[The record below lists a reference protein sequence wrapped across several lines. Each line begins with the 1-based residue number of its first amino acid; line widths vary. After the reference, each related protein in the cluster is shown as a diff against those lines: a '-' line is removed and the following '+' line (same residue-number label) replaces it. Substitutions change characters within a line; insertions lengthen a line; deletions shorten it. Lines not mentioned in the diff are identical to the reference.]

1 MRQAW
6 PLVGRG
12 DVVISTF
19 EEWLAALQSSGLLS
33 AAQVEEVARLGR
45 SRRWQE
51 WDELFE
57 ILARRRLVSIYA
69 GRKILQG
76 KGGDLSFG
84 PFVLL
89 DKLGEGGMGK
99 VYRAR
104 RQSDGTVVALKIV
117 RPHLLNHPLIR
128 RRYEREVAAALSLN
142 HPNIVR
148 VYEAGEHEG
157 RHYLAMEFIDGIDL
171 SRLGKEYRPLAIPEA
186 CEYIRQAA
194 LGLHHAHERGFVHR
208 DIKPSNI
215 IVAGERHLPQ
225 AVEPA
230 VAKILDMGL
239 VRAIG
244 AAEEGIAPLEL
255 TREGVVVGTPDYM
268 APEQA
273 KNSRQVDI
281 RADVYSL
288 GCTLYFL
295 LAGRPPFAEGTAIEK
310 ILKHQLDPVPP
321 LREYR
326 PDVPPEV
333 EKLVLQMLAKR
344 PEERPSSA
352 QEVARELE
360 RWCRYPFMLHP
371 TPMVVRQQGHSSVSL
386 SVATSPA
393 TTPPDTESALRGPTD
408 PQVTPP
414 GPATFPVPVTPVV
427 VPDQVKPRPSFAS
440 ANSERQERT
449 PGSPRKPQRGVP
461 AVRTGID
468 RYLPSAR
475 LASRRGKPRKQKWLG
490 IDQLLIVVA
499 IVCLFLALVLGVAVT
514 LLLR

>member
-1 MRQAW
+1 
-6 PLVGRG
+6 
-12 DVVISTF
+12 VISTF
-19 EEWLAALQSSGLLS
+19 EDWLAELRKSGLLS
-33 AAQVEEVARLGR
+33 AADVEEVALVGR
-45 SRRWQE
+45 TRRWQE

-76 KGGDLSFG
+76 KVGELFFG
-84 PFVLL
+84 PFALL

-104 RQSDGTVVALKIV
+104 RQTDGAIVALKVV
-117 RPHLLNHPLIR
+117 RPHLLAHPLIR

-142 HPNIVR
+142 HPNIVQ
-148 VYEAGEHEG
+148 VYEAGQHEG
-157 RHYLAMEFIDGIDL
+157 RHYLVMEFIDGIDL

-186 CEYIRQAA
+186 CEYIRQSA

-225 AVEPA
+225 AVEAA

-244 AAEEGIAPLEL
+244 ADEEGVEPLEL

-273 KNSRQVDI
+273 KNSRRVDI

-321 LREYR
+321 VRQYR
-326 PDVPPEV
+326 PDVPAEV
-333 EKLVLQMLAKR
+333 EELLLRMLAKQ
-344 PEERPSSA
+344 PQDRPSSA
-352 QEVARELE
+352 LEVAQELE
-360 RWCRYPFMLHP
+360 KWCRYPFSLHP
-371 TPMVVRQQGHSSVSL
+371 SPLLIRQQGPSSPSL
-386 SVATSPA
+386 RSSP
-393 TTPPDTESALRGPTD
+393 PPETESALRGQTD

-414 GPATFPVPVTPVV
+414 GLVTS
-427 VPDQVKPRPSFAS
+427 PRPSTPVPLPTVVPSRTPVAS
-440 ANSERQERT
+440 APRERQQRT
-449 PGSPRKPQRGVP
+449 PVPSQRSQQAVPPKSSSGDRRVPRSPGYRPGYRSGRQR
-461 AVRTGID
+461 
-468 RYLPSAR
+468 
-475 LASRRGKPRKQKWLG
+475 
-490 IDQLLIVVA
+490 DQLVSDRLLVIVLIVC
-499 IVCLFLALVLGVAVT
+499 ILLAVMLGLGVW
-514 LLLR
+514 LLWP

>member
-1 MRQAW
+1 M
-6 PLVGRG
+6 
-12 DVVISTF
+12 ISTF

-45 SRRWQE
+45 SRRWE
-51 WDELFE
+51 KWDELFE
-57 ILARRRLVSIYA
+57 LLARRRLVSIYA

-76 KGGDLSFG
+76 KVGDLSFG

-104 RQSDGTVVALKIV
+104 RRADNTIVALKIV

-194 LGLHHAHERGFVHR
+194 LGLHHAHEQGFVHR

-225 AVEPA
+225 AVELA

-281 RADVYSL
+281 RADLYSL

-333 EKLVLQMLAKR
+333 EKLLLQMLAKR

-352 QEVARELE
+352 LEVAQGLE

-371 TPMVVRQQGHSSVSL
+371 TPMAVRQQGHSNVSL
-386 SVATSPA
+386 SP
-393 TTPPDTESALRGPTD
+393 TTPPETESALRGPTD

-414 GPATFPVPVTPVV
+414 VPATFPVSSAGQSRTP
-427 VPDQVKPRPSFAS
+427 SISAS
-440 ANSERQERT
+440 STRQERT
-449 PGSPRKPQRGVP
+449 PVSTRKPQRVGP
-461 AVRTGID
+461 SVRSG
-468 RYLPSAR
+468 RRLPSVHQVSGQEEARRRKKR
-475 LASRRGKPRKQKWLG
+475 LAA
-490 IDQLLIVVA
+490 DQLLVVVA
-499 IVCLFLALVLGVAVT
+499 IVCLFLALMLGVVVT
-514 LLLR
+514 LLLW

>member
-1 MRQAW
+1 
-6 PLVGRG
+6 
-12 DVVISTF
+12 VISTF
-19 EEWLAALQSSGLLS
+19 EDWLAELRKSGLLS
-33 AAQVEEVARLGR
+33 AADVEEVALVGR
-45 SRRWQE
+45 TRRWQE

-76 KGGDLSFG
+76 KVGELFFG
-84 PFVLL
+84 PFALL

-104 RQSDGTVVALKIV
+104 RQTDGAIVALKVV
-117 RPHLLNHPLIR
+117 RPHLLAHPLIR

-142 HPNIVR
+142 HPNIVQ
-148 VYEAGEHEG
+148 VYEAGQHEG
-157 RHYLAMEFIDGIDL
+157 RHYLVMEFIDGIDL

-186 CEYIRQAA
+186 CEYIRQSA

-225 AVEPA
+225 AVEAA

-244 AAEEGIAPLEL
+244 ADEEGVEPLEL

-273 KNSRQVDI
+273 KNSRRVDI

-321 LREYR
+321 VRQYR
-326 PDVPPEV
+326 PDVPAEV
-333 EKLVLQMLAKR
+333 EELLLRMLAKQ
-344 PEERPSSA
+344 PQDRPSSA
-352 QEVARELE
+352 LEVAQELE
-360 RWCRYPFMLHP
+360 KWCRYPFSLHP
-371 TPMVVRQQGHSSVSL
+371 SPLLIRQQGPSSPSL
-386 SVATSPA
+386 RSSP
-393 TTPPDTESALRGPTD
+393 PPETESALRGQTD

-414 GPATFPVPVTPVV
+414 GLVTSPGPTTPAIVPSLVSSRMSPAPDRPPRQQRTPSTPQRLQHPVPSPTTLPHPAAPGYHGVR
-427 VPDQVKPRPSFAS
+427 RPLG
-440 ANSERQERT
+440 RR
-449 PGSPRKPQRGVP
+449 PGQQQDWWVSDRLLVIVLLICMLL
-461 AVRTGID
+461 AVMLG
-468 RYLPSAR
+468 
-475 LASRRGKPRKQKWLG
+475 LG
-490 IDQLLIVVA
+490 IW
-499 IVCLFLALVLGVAVT
+499 
-514 LLLR
+514 LLR

>member
-1 MRQAW
+1 
-6 PLVGRG
+6 
-12 DVVISTF
+12 VISTF
-19 EEWLAALQSSGLLS
+19 EDWLAELRKSGLLS
-33 AAQVEEVARLGR
+33 AADVEEVALVGR
-45 SRRWQE
+45 TRRWQE

-76 KGGDLSFG
+76 KVGELFFG
-84 PFVLL
+84 PFALL

-104 RQSDGTVVALKIV
+104 RQTDGAIVALKVV
-117 RPHLLNHPLIR
+117 RPHLLAHPLIR

-142 HPNIVR
+142 HPNIVQ
-148 VYEAGEHEG
+148 VYEAGQHEG
-157 RHYLAMEFIDGIDL
+157 RHYLVMEFIDGIDL

-186 CEYIRQAA
+186 CEYIRQSA

-225 AVEPA
+225 AVEAA

-244 AAEEGIAPLEL
+244 ADEEGVEPLEL

-273 KNSRQVDI
+273 KNSRRVDI

-321 LREYR
+321 VRQYR
-326 PDVPPEV
+326 PDVPAEV
-333 EKLVLQMLAKR
+333 EELLLRMLAKQ
-344 PEERPSSA
+344 PQDRPSSA
-352 QEVARELE
+352 LEVAQELE
-360 RWCRYPFMLHP
+360 KWCRYPFSLHP
-371 TPMVVRQQGHSSVSL
+371 SPLLIRQQGPSSPSL
-386 SVATSPA
+386 RSSP
-393 TTPPDTESALRGPTD
+393 PPETESALRGQTD

-414 GPATFPVPVTPVV
+414 GSVTSPGPTTPAIVPSLVSSRMSPAPDRPPRQQRTPSTPQRLQHPVPSPTTLPHPAAPGYHRVR
-427 VPDQVKPRPSFAS
+427 RPLG
-440 ANSERQERT
+440 RR
-449 PGSPRKPQRGVP
+449 PGQQQDWWVSDRLLVIVLLICMLL
-461 AVRTGID
+461 AVMLG
-468 RYLPSAR
+468 
-475 LASRRGKPRKQKWLG
+475 LG
-490 IDQLLIVVA
+490 IW
-499 IVCLFLALVLGVAVT
+499 
-514 LLLR
+514 LLR

>member
-1 MRQAW
+1 M
-6 PLVGRG
+6 
-12 DVVISTF
+12 F
-19 EEWLAALQSSGLLS
+19 EEWLAELRKSGLLS
-33 AAQVEEVARLGR
+33 AADVEQVALLGR
-45 SRRWQE
+45 SRPWQE

-57 ILARRRLVSIYA
+57 ILARRRLISIYA

-76 KGGDLSFG
+76 KVGELFFG

-104 RQSDGTVVALKIV
+104 RQTDGALVALKVV
-117 RPHLLNHPLIR
+117 RPHLLSHPLIR

-142 HPNIVR
+142 HPNIVQ
-148 VYEAGEHEG
+148 VYEAGQHEG
-157 RHYLAMEFIDGIDL
+157 RHYLVMEFVDGIDL

-186 CEYIRQAA
+186 CEYIRQSA

-225 AVEPA
+225 AVEAA

-244 AAEEGIAPLEL
+244 ADEEGVEPLEL

-273 KNSRQVDI
+273 KNSRRVDI
-281 RADVYSL
+281 RADIYSL

-321 LREYR
+321 VRQYR
-326 PDVPPEV
+326 PDVPADV
-333 EKLVLQMLAKR
+333 EELLLRMLAKH
-344 PEERPSSA
+344 PQDRPSSA
-352 QEVARELE
+352 LEVAQELE
-360 RWCRYPFMLHP
+360 KWCRYPFTLHP
-371 TPMVVRQQGHSSVSL
+371 SPMVVRPQGRSSVSL
-386 SVATSPA
+386 RTSP
-393 TTPPDTESALRGPTD
+393 PPETESALRGQTD
-408 PQVTPP
+408 PQVTPSVPAASP
-414 GPATFPVPVTPVV
+414 GPTTPAVGPAVASLQTSPAFAQPQRQQRTPSPPLRSQRPVLSSTAHPYPAA
-427 VPDQVKPRPSFAS
+427 PGYRSGHRPSGRRAGRHQ
-440 ANSERQERT
+440 NW
-449 PGSPRKPQRGVP
+449 
-461 AVRTGID
+461 
-468 RYLPSAR
+468 
-475 LASRRGKPRKQKWLG
+475 LASDRLLVIVLLVCMFLAMMLGLG
-490 IDQLLIVVA
+490 IW
-499 IVCLFLALVLGVAVT
+499 
-514 LLLR
+514 LLR

>member
-1 MRQAW
+1 
-6 PLVGRG
+6 
-12 DVVISTF
+12 VISTF
-19 EEWLAALQSSGLLS
+19 EDWLAELRKSGLLS
-33 AAQVEEVARLGR
+33 AADVEEVALVGR
-45 SRRWQE
+45 TRRWQE

-76 KGGDLSFG
+76 KVGELFFG
-84 PFVLL
+84 PFALL

-104 RQSDGTVVALKIV
+104 RQTDGAIVALKVV
-117 RPHLLNHPLIR
+117 RPHLLAHPLIR

-142 HPNIVR
+142 HPNIVQ
-148 VYEAGEHEG
+148 VYEAGQHEG
-157 RHYLAMEFIDGIDL
+157 RHYLVMEFIDGIDL

-186 CEYIRQAA
+186 CEYIRQSA

-225 AVEPA
+225 AVEAA

-244 AAEEGIAPLEL
+244 ADEEGVEPLEL

-273 KNSRQVDI
+273 KNSRRVDI

-321 LREYR
+321 VRQYR
-326 PDVPPEV
+326 PDVPAEV
-333 EKLVLQMLAKR
+333 EELLLRMLAKQ
-344 PEERPSSA
+344 PQDRPSSA
-352 QEVARELE
+352 LEVAQELE
-360 RWCRYPFMLHP
+360 KWCRYPFSLHP
-371 TPMVVRQQGHSSVSL
+371 SPLLIRQQGPSSPSL
-386 SVATSPA
+386 RSSP
-393 TTPPDTESALRGPTD
+393 PPETESALRGQTD

-414 GPATFPVPVTPVV
+414 GPVTSQGPTTPAIVPSLVSSRMSPAPDRPPRQQRTPSTPQRLQHPVPSPTTLPHPAAPGYHGVR
-427 VPDQVKPRPSFAS
+427 RPLG
-440 ANSERQERT
+440 RR
-449 PGSPRKPQRGVP
+449 PGQQQDWWVSDRLLVIVLLICMLL
-461 AVRTGID
+461 AVMLG
-468 RYLPSAR
+468 
-475 LASRRGKPRKQKWLG
+475 LG
-490 IDQLLIVVA
+490 IW
-499 IVCLFLALVLGVAVT
+499 
-514 LLLR
+514 LLR

>member
-1 MRQAW
+1 
-6 PLVGRG
+6 
-12 DVVISTF
+12 VISTF
-19 EEWLAALQSSGLLS
+19 EDWLAELRKSGLLS
-33 AAQVEEVARLGR
+33 AADVEEVALVGR
-45 SRRWQE
+45 TRRWQE

-76 KGGDLSFG
+76 KVGELFFG
-84 PFVLL
+84 PFALL

-104 RQSDGTVVALKIV
+104 RQTDGAIVALKVV
-117 RPHLLNHPLIR
+117 RPHLLAHPLIR

-142 HPNIVR
+142 HPNIVQ
-148 VYEAGEHEG
+148 VYEAGQHEG
-157 RHYLAMEFIDGIDL
+157 RHYLVMEFIDGIDL

-186 CEYIRQAA
+186 CEYIRQSA

-225 AVEPA
+225 AVEAA

-244 AAEEGIAPLEL
+244 ADEEGVEPLEL

-273 KNSRQVDI
+273 KNSRRVDI

-321 LREYR
+321 VRQYR
-326 PDVPPEV
+326 PDVPAEV
-333 EKLVLQMLAKR
+333 EELLLRMLAKQ
-344 PEERPSSA
+344 PQDRPSSA
-352 QEVARELE
+352 LEVAQELE
-360 RWCRYPFMLHP
+360 KWCRYPFTLHP
-371 TPMVVRQQGHSSVSL
+371 TPMVVLPQGRSSVSL
-386 SVATSPA
+386 RTSP
-393 TTPPDTESALRGPTD
+393 PPETESALRGQTD

-414 GPATFPVPVTPVV
+414 GLVTSPGPTTPAIVPSLVSSRMSPAPDRPPRQQRTPSTPQRLQHPVPSPTTLPHPAAPGYHGVR
-427 VPDQVKPRPSFAS
+427 RPLG
-440 ANSERQERT
+440 RR
-449 PGSPRKPQRGVP
+449 PGQQQDWWVSDRLLVIVLLICMLL
-461 AVRTGID
+461 AVMLG
-468 RYLPSAR
+468 
-475 LASRRGKPRKQKWLG
+475 LG
-490 IDQLLIVVA
+490 IW
-499 IVCLFLALVLGVAVT
+499 
-514 LLLR
+514 LLR

>member
-1 MRQAW
+1 M
-6 PLVGRG
+6 
-12 DVVISTF
+12 ISTF
-19 EEWLAALQSSGLLS
+19 EEWLAALQNSGLLT

-104 RQSDGTVVALKIV
+104 RQMDGTVVALKIV

-230 VAKILDMGL
+230 MAKILDMGL

-281 RADVYSL
+281 RADLYSL

-321 LREYR
+321 LRECR

-333 EKLVLQMLAKR
+333 EKLVVRMLAKR

-352 QEVARELE
+352 LEVAQELE

-371 TPMVVRQQGHSSVSL
+371 TPMVVRQQGHSSLSL
-386 SVATSPA
+386 GAATPPA
-393 TTPPDTESALRGPTD
+393 TTPPETESALRGPTD

-414 GPATFPVPVTPVV
+414 GPATCPVPMTPMV
-427 VPDQVKPRPSFAS
+427 VPDKVKSRPTSAS
-440 ANSERQERT
+440 AASERQERT
-449 PGSPRKPQRGVP
+449 PVSPRKPERVVP
-461 AVRTGID
+461 PVRIGTS
-468 RYLPSAR
+468 RHLPSGGH
-475 LASRRGKPRKQKWLG
+475 ASRRQKLRKRKWLG
-490 IDQLLIVVA
+490 IDQLLVVVV
-499 IVCLFLALVLGVAVT
+499 IVCLFLALMLAAAVT
-514 LLLR
+514 FLLQ

>member
-1 MRQAW
+1 
-6 PLVGRG
+6 
-12 DVVISTF
+12 VISTF
-19 EEWLAALQSSGLLS
+19 EDWLAELRKSGLLS
-33 AAQVEEVARLGR
+33 AADVEEVALVGR
-45 SRRWQE
+45 TRRWQE

-76 KGGDLSFG
+76 KVGELFFG
-84 PFVLL
+84 PFALL

-104 RQSDGTVVALKIV
+104 RQTDGAIVALKVV
-117 RPHLLNHPLIR
+117 RPHLLAHPLIR

-142 HPNIVR
+142 HPNIVQ
-148 VYEAGEHEG
+148 VYEAGQHEG
-157 RHYLAMEFIDGIDL
+157 RHYLVMEFIDGIDL

-186 CEYIRQAA
+186 CEYIRQSA

-225 AVEPA
+225 AVEAA

-244 AAEEGIAPLEL
+244 ADEEGVEPLEL

-273 KNSRQVDI
+273 KNSRRVDI
-281 RADVYSL
+281 RADLYSL

-321 LREYR
+321 VRQYR
-326 PDVPPEV
+326 PDVPAEV
-333 EKLVLQMLAKR
+333 EELLLRMLAKQ
-344 PEERPSSA
+344 PQDRPSSA
-352 QEVARELE
+352 LEVAQELE
-360 RWCRYPFMLHP
+360 KWCRYPFSLHP
-371 TPMVVRQQGHSSVSL
+371 SPLLIRQQGPSSPSL
-386 SVATSPA
+386 RSSP
-393 TTPPDTESALRGPTD
+393 PPETESALRGQTD

-414 GPATFPVPVTPVV
+414 GSVTSPGPTTPAIVPSLVSSRMSPAPDRPPRQQRTPSTPQRLQHPVPSPTTLPHPAAPGYHRVR
-427 VPDQVKPRPSFAS
+427 RPLG
-440 ANSERQERT
+440 RR
-449 PGSPRKPQRGVP
+449 PGQQQDWWVSDRLLVIVLLICMLL
-461 AVRTGID
+461 AVMLG
-468 RYLPSAR
+468 
-475 LASRRGKPRKQKWLG
+475 LG
-490 IDQLLIVVA
+490 IW
-499 IVCLFLALVLGVAVT
+499 
-514 LLLR
+514 LLR

>member
-1 MRQAW
+1 M
-6 PLVGRG
+6 
-12 DVVISTF
+12 ISTF
-19 EEWLAALQSSGLLS
+19 EDWLAELRKSGLLS
-33 AAQVEEVARLGR
+33 AADVEEVALVGR
-45 SRRWQE
+45 TRRWQE

-76 KGGDLSFG
+76 KVGELFFG
-84 PFVLL
+84 PFALL

-104 RQSDGTVVALKIV
+104 RQTDGAIVALKVV
-117 RPHLLNHPLIR
+117 RPHLLAHPLIR

-142 HPNIVR
+142 HPNIVQ
-148 VYEAGEHEG
+148 VYEAGQHEG
-157 RHYLAMEFIDGIDL
+157 RHYLVMEFIDGIDL

-186 CEYIRQAA
+186 CEYIRQSA

-225 AVEPA
+225 AVEAA

-244 AAEEGIAPLEL
+244 ADEEGVEPLEL

-273 KNSRQVDI
+273 KNSRRVDI
-281 RADVYSL
+281 RADLYSL

-321 LREYR
+321 VRQYR
-326 PDVPPEV
+326 PDVPAEV
-333 EKLVLQMLAKR
+333 EELLLRMLAKQ
-344 PEERPSSA
+344 PQDRPSSA
-352 QEVARELE
+352 LEVAQELE
-360 RWCRYPFMLHP
+360 KWCRYPFSLHP
-371 TPMVVRQQGHSSVSL
+371 SPLLIRQQGPSSPSL
-386 SVATSPA
+386 RSSP
-393 TTPPDTESALRGPTD
+393 PPETESALRGQTD

-414 GPATFPVPVTPVV
+414 GSVTSPGPTTPAIVPSLVSSRMSPAPDRPPRQQRTPSTPQRLQHPVPSPTTLPHPAAPGYHRVR
-427 VPDQVKPRPSFAS
+427 RPLG
-440 ANSERQERT
+440 RR
-449 PGSPRKPQRGVP
+449 PGQQQDWWVSDRLLVIVLLICMLL
-461 AVRTGID
+461 AVMLG
-468 RYLPSAR
+468 
-475 LASRRGKPRKQKWLG
+475 LG
-490 IDQLLIVVA
+490 IW
-499 IVCLFLALVLGVAVT
+499 
-514 LLLR
+514 LLR

>member
-1 MRQAW
+1 
-6 PLVGRG
+6 
-12 DVVISTF
+12 
-19 EEWLAALQSSGLLS
+19 LAELRKSGLLS
-33 AAQVEEVARLGR
+33 AADVEEVALVGR
-45 SRRWQE
+45 TRRWQE

-76 KGGDLSFG
+76 KVGELFFG
-84 PFVLL
+84 PFALL

-104 RQSDGTVVALKIV
+104 RQTDGAIVALKVV
-117 RPHLLNHPLIR
+117 RPHLLAHPLIR

-142 HPNIVR
+142 HPNIVQ
-148 VYEAGEHEG
+148 VYEAGQHEG
-157 RHYLAMEFIDGIDL
+157 RHYLVMEFIDGIDL

-186 CEYIRQAA
+186 CEYIRQSA

-225 AVEPA
+225 AVEAA

-244 AAEEGIAPLEL
+244 ADEEGVEPLEL

-273 KNSRQVDI
+273 KNSRRVDI
-281 RADVYSL
+281 RADLYSL

-321 LREYR
+321 VRQYR
-326 PDVPPEV
+326 PDVPAEV
-333 EKLVLQMLAKR
+333 EELLLRMLAKQ
-344 PEERPSSA
+344 PQDRPSSA
-352 QEVARELE
+352 LEVAQELE
-360 RWCRYPFMLHP
+360 KWCRYPFSLHP
-371 TPMVVRQQGHSSVSL
+371 SPLLIRQQGPSSPSL
-386 SVATSPA
+386 RSSP
-393 TTPPDTESALRGPTD
+393 PPETESALRGQTD

-414 GPATFPVPVTPVV
+414 GPVTSPGPSTPVPLPTVVPSRTPV
-427 VPDQVKPRPSFAS
+427 AS
-440 ANSERQERT
+440 APRERQQRT
-449 PGSPRKPQRGVP
+449 PVPSQRSQQAVPPKSSSGDRRVPRSPGYRPGYRSGRQR
-461 AVRTGID
+461 
-468 RYLPSAR
+468 
-475 LASRRGKPRKQKWLG
+475 
-490 IDQLLIVVA
+490 DQLVSDRLLVIVLIVC
-499 IVCLFLALVLGVAVT
+499 ILLAVMLGLGVW
-514 LLLR
+514 LLWP

>member
-1 MRQAW
+1 
-6 PLVGRG
+6 
-12 DVVISTF
+12 VISTF
-19 EEWLAALQSSGLLS
+19 EEWLVALQNSGLLS
-33 AAQVEEVARLGR
+33 ATDVEEVALLGR
-45 SRRWQE
+45 TRRWKE

-76 KGGDLSFG
+76 KAGELFFG

-104 RQSDGTVVALKIV
+104 RQADGAIVALKVV
-117 RPHLLNHPLIR
+117 RPHLLTHPLIR

-148 VYEAGEHEG
+148 VYEAGQHEG

-186 CEYIRQAA
+186 CEYIRQSA

-225 AVEPA
+225 AVEAA

-244 AAEEGIAPLEL
+244 ADEEGVEPLEL

-273 KNSRQVDI
+273 KNSRRVDI
-281 RADVYSL
+281 RADLYSL

-321 LREYR
+321 VREYR

-333 EKLVLQMLAKR
+333 ETLLLRMLAKQ

-352 QEVARELE
+352 LEVAQALE
-360 RWCRYPFMLHP
+360 KWCRYPFLLHP
-371 TPMVVRQQGHSSVSL
+371 SPMVVRQEGQSSVSL
-386 SVATSPA
+386 RTA
-393 TTPPDTESALRGPTD
+393 TPPETESALRGRTD
-408 PQVTPP
+408 PLVTPP
-414 GPATFPVPVTPVV
+414 IPALTFQPTTPVTMPAV
-427 VPDQVKPRPSFAS
+427 VPSRTPSASTKPERQQRTPAPLQRPQRAAS
-440 ANSERQERT
+440 ARSAA
-449 PGSPRKPQRGVP
+449 PHLSSH
-461 AVRTGID
+461 
-468 RYLPSAR
+468 LPSGR
-475 LASRRGKPRKQKWLG
+475 LERLQRNRL
-490 IDQLLIVVA
+490 ITDRLLVTVV
-499 IVCLFLALVLGVAVT
+499 IVCILLAIILGLGLW
-514 LLLR
+514 LLLQ

>member
-1 MRQAW
+1 
-6 PLVGRG
+6 
-12 DVVISTF
+12 VISTF

-57 ILARRRLVSIYA
+57 ILARRGLVSIYA

-76 KGGDLSFG
+76 KMGDLSFG
-84 PFVLL
+84 PFILL

-104 RQSDGTVVALKIV
+104 RHSDGSIVALKIV
-117 RPHLLNHPLIR
+117 RPHLLTHPLIR

-142 HPNIVR
+142 HPNIVQ
-148 VYEAGEHEG
+148 VYEAGEHDG
-157 RHYLAMEFIDGIDL
+157 RYYLAMEFIDGIDL

-215 IVAGERHLPQ
+215 IVAGERYLPQ

-244 AAEEGIAPLEL
+244 TAEEGVAALEL
-255 TREGVVVGTPDYM
+255 TREGAVVGTPDYM

-321 LREYR
+321 LHEYR

-333 EKLVLQMLAKR
+333 EKLVVRMLAKR

-352 QEVARELE
+352 LEVAQELE
-360 RWCRYPFMLHP
+360 RWCRYPFLLHP
-371 TPMVVRQQGHSSVSL
+371 TPMAVRQQGHSRGSW
-386 SVATSPA
+386 SPA
-393 TTPPDTESALRGPTD
+393 TPPETEPALRGPTD

-414 GPATFPVPVTPVV
+414 GPAIAPGLGVPEAMPSGGRS
-427 VPDQVKPRPSFAS
+427 RPTSVS
-440 ANSERQERT
+440 VHPERRERT
-449 PGSPRKPQRGVP
+449 PVSPRKPQPAVPPGSGRSGRGLPALRQVSGRQEVRRRKWRGV
-461 AVRTGID
+461 
-468 RYLPSAR
+468 
-475 LASRRGKPRKQKWLG
+475 
-490 IDQLLIVVA
+490 DQLLIVVA
-499 IVCLFLALVLGVAVT
+499 IVCLLLALILGVAVT